1 MSTTDSNPPARA
13 GVPPRQH
20 NLQTAVDAAV
30 EALAHV
36 SPEQLDFLGA
46 RPAGAATAWLVPVLD
61 DTFHLDLAARD
72 FRTLSGLALAPAWQ
86 VVALHYLA
94 VTARPAP
101 CTPEITFGDLPG
113 GLTYASVYRQ
123 RVNGRLC
130 ATAGRD
136 AATLKASALHLRAI
150 PLALGHLGFEFALF
164 PRLSVRLIWHAGDA
178 EFGPSATILLPRTIE
193 AFFCIEDIVV
203 LSERLVSRLSGQ
215 PYGPPLPTP

>member
-1 MSTTDSNPPARA
+1 MTATSSNSAGRP

-20 NLQTAVDAAV
+20 NLQAAVDAAV
-30 EALAHV
+30 AALA
-36 SPEQLDFLGA
+36 SAPPEQMLALGA
-46 RPAGAATAWLVPVLD
+46 LRVGTAWHVNVLD

-72 FRTLSGLALAPAWQ
+72 FRTLSGQALAPAWQ

-94 VTARPAP
+94 VASCPAP
-101 CTPEITFGDLPG
+101 CPPEISFGDLPG
-113 GLTYASVYRQ
+113 GLGYASVYRQ

-136 AATLKASALHLRAI
+136 AATLRAAALTLHGA
-150 PLALGHLGFEFALF
+150 PLAMGDLGFEFALF
-164 PRLSVRLIWHAGDA
+164 PRLPIRLVWHAGDD

-193 AFFCIEDIVV
+193 ALFCIEDIVV

-215 PYGPPLPTP
+215 PYGPPLPKP